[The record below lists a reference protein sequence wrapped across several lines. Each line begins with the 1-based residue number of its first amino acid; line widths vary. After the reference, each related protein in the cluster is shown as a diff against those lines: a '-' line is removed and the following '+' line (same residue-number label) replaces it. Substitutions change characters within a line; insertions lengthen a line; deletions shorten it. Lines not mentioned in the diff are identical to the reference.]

1 MDVKLLSKINIG
13 VVATLFLIILLT
25 QSRVFNFLLNTY
37 LGRLLLILFILGISC
52 CDKIFGVIAI
62 LFIIIFFNQ
71 NFTFIEGLETSE
83 TSETSKIEQKL
94 TSIKDSIDAIKSSI
108 SAKQSGDKTS
118 TEQLADEISASDT
131 TAQSSGNPIYD
142 KLAKALSEN
151 KNSESTTTPTGSKM
165 SSLKGL
171 EGFNMIERED
181 RMLRGKQSNT
191 IPVSN
196 NNTNSNNI
204 DPSDITIFSSS
215 YASI

>member
-1 MDVKLLSKINIG
+1 MDVKLLSKKNIG
-13 VVATLFLIILLT
+13 VVSTLFLIILLT
-25 QSRVFNFLLNTY
+25 QSRVFDFLLNTY
-37 LGRLLLILFILGISC
+37 LGRLLLILFILGISYC
-52 CDKIFGVIAI
+52 HKIFGVIAI
-62 LFIIIFFNQ
+62 LFIIIIFNQ

-118 TEQLADEISASDT
+118 TEQLADEISVSDT

-151 KNSESTTTPTGSKM
+151 KNSTSSTTSTGNKM

-196 NNTNSNNI
+196 NNRISNNI

-215 YASI
+215 YASV